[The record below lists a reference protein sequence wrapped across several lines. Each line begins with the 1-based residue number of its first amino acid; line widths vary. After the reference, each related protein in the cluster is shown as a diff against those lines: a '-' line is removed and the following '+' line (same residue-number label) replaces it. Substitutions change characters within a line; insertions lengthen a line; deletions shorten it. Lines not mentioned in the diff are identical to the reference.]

1 MNRWKHWMVVT
12 AILAIAASACTP
24 AGSGSPSAGASTGAS
39 AGSSAGASAPVG
51 EHVQAILDKGFI
63 LVGSSPDFP
72 PYESVDEAGKF
83 VGFDVDMFEEMARR
97 MGVEVHWQDMPF
109 DVTITT
115 LQAGDVDVSVS
126 THQKTP
132 DNSQQV
138 DFTNEYEPAT
148 TVFIKNKGSDITL
161 TKIEDVANYIVGCQ
175 TGGTNEKWLQDHLV
189 ATGLMPADHL
199 KTYERADDQL
209 LDLLAGRLDL
219 ITSEGNTGAF
229 YAETKPVEIALITT
243 KMNASNYVIA
253 VPKGWDDLR
262 EKFNELITAMQDDGT
277 MKQLEEKW
285 KLVEPPAGA

>member
-1 MNRWKHWMVVT
+1 MVRLKHWL
-12 AILAIAASACTP
+12 IGGLAVALVATGCSSPGSA
-24 AGSGSPSAGASTGAS
+24 SPSATAGGSSAS
-39 AGSSAGASAPVG
+39 AGPSVG

-72 PYESVDEAGKF
+72 PYESVDENGKF
-83 VGFDVDMFEEMARR
+83 IGFDVDMFEEMAKR

-138 DFTNEYEPAT
+138 DFTIEYEPAT
-148 TVFIKNKGSDITL
+148 TVFIKQKGSDITL
-161 TKIEDVANYIVGCQ
+161 NSIEDVANYVVGCQ
-175 TGGTNEKWLQDHLV
+175 TGGTNEKWLQDNLV
-189 ATGLMPADHL
+189 ATGKMPADHL

-229 YAETKPVEIALITT
+229 YAKTKPVEIALITT

-262 EKFNELITAMQDDGT
+262 EKFNELIKGMQDDGT
-277 MKQLEEKW
+277 MKELEEKW
-285 KLVEPPAGA
+285 DLVEPPPGA

>member
-1 MNRWKHWMVVT
+1 MNRVKRVSVSMLV
-12 AILAIAASACTP
+12 LAVALAACSSNGSA
-24 AGSGSPSAGASTGAS
+24 SPSADGGSPGASGA
-39 AGSSAGASAPVG
+39 VG

-72 PYESVDEAGKF
+72 PYESVDANGKF
-83 VGFDVDMFEEMARR
+83 IGFDVDMFEEMAKR

-115 LQAGDVDVSVS
+115 LQKGDVDVSVS

-132 DNSQQV
+132 DNSTQV
-138 DFTNEYEPAT
+138 DFTDEYEPAT
-148 TVFIKNKGSDITL
+148 TVFIKQKDSDITL
-161 TKIEDVANYIVGCQ
+161 TKVEDVAQYKVGCQ

-189 ATGLMPADHL
+189 TTGLMPADNL

-229 YAETKPVEIALITT
+229 YAKTKPVTIALITT

-262 EKFNELITAMQDDGT
+262 LKFNELIKGMQDDGT
-277 MKQLEEKW
+277 MKQLEQKW
-285 KLVEPPAGA
+285 ELVEPPEGA

>member
-1 MNRWKHWMVVT
+1 MLV
-12 AILAIAASACTP
+12 LAVALAACTSN
-24 AGSGSPSAGASTGAS
+24 GSASPSTGGGASPGAS
-39 AGSSAGASAPVG
+39 GAVG

-72 PYESVDEAGKF
+72 PYESVDANGKF
-83 VGFDVDMFEEMARR
+83 VGFDVDMFEEMAKR

-115 LQAGDVDVSVS
+115 LQKGDVDVSVS

-132 DNSQQV
+132 DNSTQV
-138 DFTNEYEPAT
+138 DFTDEYEPAT
-148 TVFIKNKGSDITL
+148 TVFIKQKDSDITL
-161 TKIEDVANYIVGCQ
+161 TKVEDVAKYKVGCQ

-189 ATGLMPADHL
+189 TTGLMPADNL

-229 YAETKPVEIALITT
+229 YAKTKPVTIALITT

-262 EKFNELITAMQDDGT
+262 LKFNELIKGMQDDGT
-277 MKQLEEKW
+277 MKQLEQKW
-285 KLVEPPAGA
+285 ELVEPPEGA

>member
-1 MNRWKHWMVVT
+1 MVRTKQWLV
-12 AILAIAASACTP
+12 AAAALALIASACASPGT
-24 AGSGSPSAGASTGAS
+24 GSPSASAGGSGAS
-39 AGSSAGASAPVG
+39 AGPSVG

-72 PYESVDEAGKF
+72 PYESVDENGKF
-83 VGFDVDMFEEMARR
+83 IGFDVDMFEEIAKR

-138 DFTNEYEPAT
+138 DFTDEYEPAT
-148 TVFIKNKGSDITL
+148 TVFIKRNDSDITL
-161 TKIEDVANYIVGCQ
+161 SKVEDVANYIVGCQ

-189 ATGLMPADHL
+189 STGLMPADHL
-199 KTYERADDQL
+199 RTYERADDQL

-229 YAETKPVEIALITT
+229 YAKSKPVKIALITT

-262 EKFNELITAMQDDGT
+262 EKFNEIIQEMKDDGT
-277 MKQLEEKW
+277 MKQFEEKW
-285 KLVEPPAGA
+285 DLVEPPPGA

>member
-1 MNRWKHWMVVT
+1 MNRVKQGVLASVV
-12 AILAIAASACTP
+12 LALIASACSNT
-24 AGSGSPSAGASTGAS
+24 GSPSPSSGTGQSSGAS
-39 AGSSAGASAPVG
+39 ASGSAAVG
-51 EHVQAILDKGFI
+51 EHVQAILNKGFI

-72 PYESVDEAGKF
+72 PYESVDGNGKF
-83 VGFDVDMFEEMARR
+83 IGFDVDMFEEMAKR
-97 MGVEVHWQDMPF
+97 MGVTVHWQDMPF

-115 LQAGDVDVSVS
+115 LQKGDVDVSVS

-132 DNSQQV
+132 DNSKQV

-148 TVFIKNKGSDITL
+148 TVFIKQKDSAITL
-161 TKIEDVANYIVGCQ
+161 TKVEDVAAYRVGVQ

-189 ATGLMPADHL
+189 ATGLMPADKL

-229 YAETKPVEIALITT
+229 YAKTKPVTIALITT

-262 EKFNELITAMQDDGT
+262 LKFNELIKAMQDDGT
-277 MKQLEEKW
+277 MKKLEETW
-285 KLVEPPAGA
+285 KLVEPPTGA

>member
-1 MNRWKHWMVVT
+1 
-12 AILAIAASACTP
+12 
-24 AGSGSPSAGASTGAS
+24 
-39 AGSSAGASAPVG
+39 VG

-72 PYESVDEAGKF
+72 PYESVDENGKF
-83 VGFDVDMFEEMARR
+83 IGFDVDMFEEMAKR

-148 TVFIKNKGSDITL
+148 TVFIKRNDSDITL
-161 TKIEDVANYIVGCQ
+161 TKVEDVANYTVGVQ

-209 LDLLAGRLDL
+209 LDLIAGRLDL

-229 YAETKPVEIALITT
+229 YAKTKPVKIALITT

-262 EKFNELITAMQDDGT
+262 EKFNELIKEMQDDGT

-285 KLVEPPAGA
+285 DLVEPPPGA